1 MSSLFLKTEV
11 LLVQEVTCDL
21 SVLPL
26 TTKPLFSFSLF
37 VIFTGFHIK
46 FNRFVNGQWRTF
58 NDNFCSFNVEG
69 MENRP
74 RCSNWWQTRPHV
86 PLHWQILL
94 GWWLARA
101 SEGNIKHVFFLH
113 KSWFQRF
120 SMKSVSHGQNSPS
133 SLELVVILFLI
144 TLLLR
149 MKRGAVYFC
158 HWLVDWNNS
167 QSLVQKLLALVAGD
181 NVTN

>member
-1 MSSLFLKTEV
+1 
-11 LLVQEVTCDL
+11 
-21 SVLPL
+21 
-26 TTKPLFSFSLF
+26 
-37 VIFTGFHIK
+37 
-46 FNRFVNGQWRTF
+46 
-58 NDNFCSFNVEG
+58 
-69 MENRP
+69 
-74 RCSNWWQTRPHV
+74 
-86 PLHWQILL
+86 
-94 GWWLARA
+94 
-101 SEGNIKHVFFLH
+101 
-113 KSWFQRF
+113 
-120 SMKSVSHGQNSPS
+120 MKSVSHGQNSPS